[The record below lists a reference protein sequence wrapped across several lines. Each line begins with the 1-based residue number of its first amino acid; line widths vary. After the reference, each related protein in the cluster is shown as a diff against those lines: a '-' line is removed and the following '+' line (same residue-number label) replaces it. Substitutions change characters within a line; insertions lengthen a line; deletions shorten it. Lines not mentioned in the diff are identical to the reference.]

1 MQAGKRDWMLMP
13 MPARGEIIR
22 QIGDALRVKKEA
34 MGKLISLE
42 MGKILTEGL
51 GEVQEFIDMCDFAC
65 GLSRTLEGRIL
76 PSERKSHLLMEVW
89 NPLGLIGVITAF
101 NFPCAVLGW
110 NFGIAAIC
118 GDLTLWKGA
127 SSTSLITVA
136 VTKVIAEV
144 LEKNKCPPGVLT
156 TVVGPGRTI
165 GELLISDKRL
175 ELISFTG
182 STSIGTRISSKVHER
197 FGRTILELGGNN
209 ATIIMD
215 DADIDL
221 VIKASLFGSIGTA
234 GQRCTTLRRMV
245 KSPYTISDFI

>member
-1 MQAGKRDWMLMP
+1 MPKRGD
-13 MPARGEIIR
+13 IVR
-22 QIGDALRVKKEA
+22 QIGDALRTKKEA
-34 MGKLISLE
+34 LGRLISLE

-76 PSERKSHLLMEVW
+76 PSERKNHLLMEVW

-110 NFGIAAIC
+110 NFGISAIC

-127 SSTSLITVA
+127 SSTSLITLA
-136 VTKVIAEV
+136 TTKIIAAV
-144 LEKNKCPPGVLT
+144 LEKNNCPPGVLT

-165 GELLISDKRL
+165 GERLINDKNL

-182 STSIGTRISSKVHER
+182 STGIGTRISSQVHGR

-209 ATIIMD
+209 ATIVMD
-215 DADIDL
+215 DAELDL
-221 VIKASLFGSIGTA
+221 VIKAGLFASIGTA

-245 KSPYTISDFI
+245 TLIE